1 LAFFKT
7 RFLCVALA
15 VPEFTLDQAGLEL
28 RSTCLCLPSA
38 GIKGVC
44 HHCPYVNIYN
54 VKIYNMYYIN
64 ILIYKG
70 KDVFNKIVELR
81 VGRSN
86 FLGKPSG
93 SLLVGT

>member
-1 LAFFKT
+1 MY
-7 RFLCVALA
+7 
-15 VPEFTLDQAGLEL
+15 
-28 RSTCLCLPSA
+28 
-38 GIKGVC
+38 I
-44 HHCPYVNIYN
+44 N
-54 VKIYNMYYIN
+54 NMYYIN

-70 KDVFNKIVELR
+70 KDVFIKIVELR